1 MKKIFD
7 HDYYI
12 FDCDGVVLNSNQIKN
27 QAFRKSLSN
36 QSIKNIKSFIDYH
49 KKNGGISR
57 YEKFQYFFN
66 EINYVKNSKL
76 IIQKCLEEYS
86 NFLKTKLVKCQY
98 VEGVIDFIKRL
109 YELNKRIYVISGSDE
124 KELIQIFKKRKIFYL
139 FNKIYG
145 SPKSKLKN
153 FSLLNKKNEI
163 YHKGIFFGDS
173 KVDFEVSKEFDID
186 FIFIS
191 QYSEWLSGKSVIN
204 KKNILKNFKNIKNK
218 NI

>member
-7 HDYYI
+7 YDYYI

-76 IIQKCLEEYS
+76 IIQNCLEEYS
-86 NFLKTKLVKCQY
+86 NFLKTKLVKCPY

-124 KELIQIFKKRKIFYL
+124 K
-139 FNKIYG
+139 
-145 SPKSKLKN
+145 
-153 FSLLNKKNEI
+153 
-163 YHKGIFFGDS
+163 
-173 KVDFEVSKEFDID
+173 
-186 FIFIS
+186 
-191 QYSEWLSGKSVIN
+191 
-204 KKNILKNFKNIKNK
+204 
-218 NI
+218 